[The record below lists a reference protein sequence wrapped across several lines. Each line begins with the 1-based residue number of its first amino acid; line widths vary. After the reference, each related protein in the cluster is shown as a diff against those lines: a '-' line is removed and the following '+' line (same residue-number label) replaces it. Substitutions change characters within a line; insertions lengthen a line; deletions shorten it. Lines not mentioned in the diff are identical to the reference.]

1 MTEPQR
7 NSGRTGRRRHTVA
20 EATLAGPK
28 AAYEHRRLYGEPPAM
43 AKLGEA
49 PDWFGAELGDI
60 WVEIVA
66 GAPPGWLTAADAPA
80 VAIYAGAIL
89 EYRRLLRWLI
99 ARNTPLPAALSR
111 HLRLAGAAVR
121 EAARDLSLLPYG
133 RQQIT
138 TPPLDE
144 GEDDA
149 AWRDFERQFGPH
161 RSDWFTRT
169 RDPHRPTTGKRRR
182 TAQPS

>member
-1 MTEPQR
+1 MTELKR
-7 NSGRTGRRRHTVA
+7 NSGRTGRRRHTLA
-20 EATLAGPK
+20 EAMLVGPK
-28 AAYEHRRLYGEPPAM
+28 AAYEHRRLYDEPPAL
-43 AKLGEA
+43 APLGEA
-49 PDWFGAELGDI
+49 PDWFGAELGDV
-60 WVEIVA
+60 WAEIVA
-66 GAPPGWLTAADAPA
+66 GAPPGWLAMSDAPA
-80 VAIYAGAIL
+80 VATYAGAIL

-138 TPPLDE
+138 VPPQAE

-149 AWRDFERQFGPH
+149 AWRDFERQFGPLRLVYPDA
-161 RSDWFTRT
+161 RSA
-169 RDPHRPTTGKRRR
+169 PPTTGKRRR